1 MRTGP
6 FPALVCAGALLAAP
20 HALGQAVASAPP
32 RAAAPAEAPAW
43 SLYASALAYFPP
55 ESEDYV
61 SPVLTADRG
70 TLHLEARYNY
80 EGLRTGSLWAGY
92 NVGGGDELRWEA
104 TVMGGVAFGDTPGVA
119 PGYRLTLTYADVEL
133 ASEGEY
139 LFATRAHEDSFFY
152 SWTELSYAP
161 VEWFRAGLIGQR
173 TRAYKTELD
182 IQRGVL
188 AGFTA
193 GNWSLTV
200 YLLNPDRDD
209 RTLVVGLGA
218 EF

>member
-1 MRTGP
+1 MAARSL
-6 FPALVCAGALLAAP
+6 ALAAAVLAAA
-20 HALGQAVASAPP
+20 HALGPGPAAGEPAPP
-32 RAAAPAEAPAW
+32 GGSGGW
-43 SLYASALAYFPP
+43 SLYGSVFAYFPP
-55 ESEDYV
+55 ESRDYAC
-61 SPVLTADRG
+61 PVVTADRER
-70 TLHLEARYNY
+70 LHLEARYNY
-80 EGLRTGSLWAGY
+80 EALHTGSVWGGY
-92 NVGGGDELRWEA
+92 NFSTGEDVVFEA
-104 TVMGGVAFGDTPGVA
+104 TAMAGVVFGDTAGIA
-119 PGYRLTLTYADVEL
+119 PGYRLSLTWSSFQL

-139 LFATRAHEDSFFY
+139 LFDTRARGDSFFY
-152 SWTELSYAP
+152 SWTELTWSPAD
-161 VEWFRAGLIGQR
+161 WFRAGLVGQR

-209 RTLVVGLGA
+209 RMLVVGLGA

>member
-1 MRTGP
+1 MRP
-6 FPALVCAGALLAAP
+6 LPAAVCACALLAAM
-20 HALGQAVASAPP
+20 HASGQV
-32 RAAAPAEAPAW
+32 AAPATPQATAPAAAPAW

-61 SPVLTADRG
+61 SPVVTADRG

-80 EGLRTGSLWAGY
+80 EALHTGSVWGGY
-92 NVGGGDELRWEA
+92 NFTTGEDVVFEA
-104 TVMGGVAFGDTPGVA
+104 TAMAGAVFGDTAGIA
-119 PGYRLTLTYADVEL
+119 PGYRLALTYSSFGL
-133 ASEGEY
+133 SSEGEY
-139 LFATRAHEDSFFY
+139 LFDTRNRGDSFFY
-152 SWTELSYAP
+152 SWTELTWSPAD
-161 VEWFRAGLIGQR
+161 WFRTGLVGQR

-209 RTLVVGLGA
+209 RMLVVGLGA